1 MTKVKFVILIKISL
15 FTDQWLLLTNNTA
28 VDLSWRYKDLST
40 VQFDVTPS
48 KKMGSSVL
56 IVANIPWM
64 TESSKITAPK
74 VCFLKNK
81 PDHS

>member
-40 VQFDVTPS
+40 YSLT
-48 KKMGSSVL
+48 
-56 IVANIPWM
+56 
-64 TESSKITAPK
+64 
-74 VCFLKNK
+74 
-81 PDHS
+81 